1 MGYYTE
7 NGGLIGTGVITEKI
21 GVFDSVASQ
30 ILGDNLFDFTTFTF
44 TNASKTG
51 REGPTLAQCQAAY
64 SGEPWL
70 TDYFS
75 VPTQGF
81 QQWTVPETA
90 TYRIK
95 IRGANGVPATG
106 ANTGCEGGQGIIM
119 QFDYS
124 LDKNQVI
131 RMIVGQSG
139 TAVTNHG
146 GGGGASAI
154 LKSPYNTT
162 ASIIAIAGGGGGR
175 RTSSSGVGIPG
186 ASWNT
191 YSGAGTRNSSNSSAS
206 VSTIQNNVTTTN
218 TGYTPTSTVL
228 GGGGSSGNSNYGD
241 GGAGF
246 SANGNNDGA
255 GNTAAAQ
262 SLTGTAVGGY
272 GNSGCEGGFGGGG
285 DGQGGNGGG
294 GGGGYTGGNGAH
306 TAGGGG
312 SYLDSTNASNYT
324 ESFDGNVTEINVDSN
339 LYHGYIQIT
348 KL

>member
-1 MGYYTE
+1 MGYYTR
-7 NGGLIGTGVITEKI
+7 NTGLIGTGIAAEKT
-21 GVFDSVASQ
+21 GVFDLVAAQ
-30 ILGDNLFDFTTFTF
+30 VIGDALFPFTTFTF
-44 TNASKTG
+44 TNASTTG
-51 REGPTLAQCQAAY
+51 RNGPTLSACQTAY

-70 TDYFS
+70 ANYFS

-81 QQWTVPETA
+81 QQWTVPDTG

-95 IRGANGVPATG
+95 IRGANGVPANS
-106 ANTGCEGGQGIIM
+106 ANSGCEGGQGIIM
-119 QFDYS
+119 QFDYELS
-124 LDKNQVI
+124 KFEVI

-139 TAVTNHG
+139 TAVSAHG

-162 ASIIAIAGGGGGR
+162 GSIIAIAGGGGGR
-175 RTSSSGVGIPG
+175 RTSSNGVGIPG

-191 YSGAGTRNSSNSSAS
+191 YSGAGTRNSTNSSSS
-206 VSTIQNNVTTTN
+206 VATIQNNVTTLN
-218 TGYTPTSTVL
+218 SGYNPTSTSL
-228 GGGGSSGNSNYGD
+228 GQGGSAANSSYGD

-246 SANGNNDGA
+246 FGNGYNDGS
-255 GNTAAAQ
+255 GNIAAAQ

-272 GNSGCEGGFGGGG
+272 GSSGCEGGFGGGG

-294 GGGGYTGGNGAH
+294 GGGGYTGGNGGH

-312 SYLDSTNASNYT
+312 CYLDSANASNYT
-324 ESFDGNVTEINVDSN
+324 ESFDGNVTKIGTNTN

-348 KL
+348 RI

>member
-1 MGYYTE
+1 MGYYTG
-7 NGGLIGTGVITEKI
+7 NGGLVGNGVINEKI
-21 GVFDSVASQ
+21 GVYDLIASQ
-30 ILGDNLFDFTTFTF
+30 VIGDALFSFSSFTF

-51 REGPTLAQCQAAY
+51 REGPTLAQCQTAY

-81 QQWTVPETA
+81 QQWTVPESG

-106 ANTGCEGGQGIIM
+106 ASNGCEGGQGIIM
-119 QFDYS
+119 QFDYELS
-124 LDKNQVI
+124 KNQVI

-186 ASWNT
+186 ASWSSL
-191 YSGAGTRNSSNSSAS
+191 SGAGTRNSTNSSAT
-206 VSTIQNNVTTTN
+206 VSTIQNNVTVAN
-218 TGYTPTSTVL
+218 TGYTPTSTNL
-228 GGGGSSGNSNYGD
+228 GEGGCAANSNYGD

-246 SANGNNDGA
+246 SGNGYNDGS
-255 GNTAAAQ
+255 GNIAAAQ

-294 GGGGYTGGNGAH
+294 GGGGYTGGNGGH

-312 SYLDSTNASNYT
+312 SYLDSINALNYT
-324 ESFDGNVTEINVDSN
+324 ESYDGNVTRIGSNTN

>member
-1 MGYYTE
+1 MGYYSK
-7 NGGLIGTGVITEKI
+7 NGGLIGLGVLDTKR
-21 GVFDSVASQ
+21 GVYDLIASQ
-30 ILGDNLFDFTTFTF
+30 HIGDGLFTFTSFTF

-51 REGPTLAQCQAAY
+51 REGPTLSDCQTAY

-70 TDYFS
+70 ANYFS

-81 QQWTVPETA
+81 QQWTVPESA

-95 IRGANGVPATG
+95 IRGANGVPSTG
-106 ANTGCEGGQGIIM
+106 ANSNCEGGQGIIM
-119 QFDYS
+119 QFDYG
-124 LDKNQVI
+124 LTQNEVI

-139 TAVTNHG
+139 TATGSHG

-154 LKSPYNTT
+154 LKFPYNNVG
-162 ASIIAIAGGGGGR
+162 SIIAIAGGGGGR
-175 RTSSSGVGIPG
+175 RTASIGVGIPG

-191 YSGAGTRNSSNSSAS
+191 YSGAGTRNSANGSNS
-206 VSTIQNNVTTTN
+206 VGTIQNNVTTN
-218 TGYTPTSTVL
+218 NSGYSPQSTSL
-228 GGGGSSGNSNYGD
+228 GYGGSAANNWYGD

-246 SANGNNDGA
+246 LGNGYNDGT

-262 SLTGTAVGGY
+262 ALTGTAVGGY
-272 GNSGCEGGFGGGG
+272 GGAGSDGGFGGGG

-294 GGGGYTGGNGAH
+294 GGGGYTGGNGGH

-324 ESFDGNVTEINVDSN
+324 ESFDGNVTKIGSDTN